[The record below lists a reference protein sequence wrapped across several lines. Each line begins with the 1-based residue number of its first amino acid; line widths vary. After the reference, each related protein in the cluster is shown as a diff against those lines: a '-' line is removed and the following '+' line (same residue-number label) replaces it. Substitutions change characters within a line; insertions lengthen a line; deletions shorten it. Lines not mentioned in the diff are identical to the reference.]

1 MLVNWQEHV
10 EDEMKKELAHNAP
23 EDDEEFGTGR
33 CAGYQRFLWDLM
45 EKPWTSNAA
54 QYYAV
59 ASLFVVGVST
69 LTFVLSTMED
79 AKSEDSGEEANPFLL
94 TAINI
99 TGKMNLNYF

>member
-1 MLVNWQEHV
+1 
-10 EDEMKKELAHNAP
+10 
-23 EDDEEFGTGR
+23 
-33 CAGYQRFLWDLM
+33 M

-99 TGKMNLNYF
+99 TGKMNLNYLYTDLFPDIVCVAIFTLEYFIRFLCSPKKKEFVLQPMNLSK